1 MKTKSG
7 EKHSIGKKDSLIPT
21 NLRSNPVKDKVVPY
35 LGHSCLGLGTIIKKL
50 LWIPQDEL
58 DTLNFKPDFQHNEFH
73 QSLRQRGSYQD
84 IDMYSFKSFHTLEF

>member
-50 LWIPQDEL
+50 L
-58 DTLNFKPDFQHNEFH
+58 
-73 QSLRQRGSYQD
+73 
-84 IDMYSFKSFHTLEF
+84 